1 MASIQD
7 VLATLAEKEAELQGQ
22 LSAIRTAISALG
34 GSVASA
40 APAAP
45 AAAPAVAKAAPVV
58 AKAAPTGAKRGR
70 KPKSAL
76 VAAAVAAPVAKPA
89 KVAKAAKE
97 TKTGKGGRPP
107 KEVTLVDQYAD
118 AKSWNQKV
126 VWALSKAE
134 KLTADQ
140 ITEHLHKFET
150 SYEFAALKTMVS
162 STASTLAK
170 KGGINA
176 VRNGRGF
183 EYSLKG

>member
-22 LSAIRTAISALG
+22 LTAIRTAISALG

-45 AAAPAVAKAAPVV
+45 AVATAAPVV
-58 AKAAPTGAKRGR
+58 AKPAPTGAKRGR

-76 VAAAVAAPVAKPA
+76 VAAAVAAPAAKPA

-97 TKTGKGGRPP
+97 SKTGKGGRPP